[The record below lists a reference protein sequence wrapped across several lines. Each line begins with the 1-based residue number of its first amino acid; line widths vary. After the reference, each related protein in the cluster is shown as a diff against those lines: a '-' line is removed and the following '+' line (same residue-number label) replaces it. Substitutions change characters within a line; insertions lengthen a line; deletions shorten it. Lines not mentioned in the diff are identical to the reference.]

1 MTAPLAHTAIG
12 ANPIASTTGRI
23 QRGGRPVAT
32 RKYAPAA
39 TAARTASRVRGV
51 IVSFSSNNV
60 PSTSQAMSAGL
71 LTSRSM
77 RRSAGLPRSRDAVA
91 TLPLDPLG
99 QFGDPKLLGDV
110 LGWRAP
116 TQPPRHPEL
125 ALRVRIFLLHPVQ
138 DRVDRLLQRG
148 VELLDGS
155 LRGQRSAYR
164 HRDRNLVAQQLLWM
178 VLGPDS
184 MGAPDDHRN
193 DRDLRL
199 QGHPRRPGLELPEF
213 VTATDGGLG
222 MHPDEFALPQPLHG
236 HRVRVVPHGAVHRD
250 QPEVLD
256 RIVDRLHV
264 GHLGF
269 DHEAQP
275 SLAFLGGDRR
285 THPVQ
290 VAGVVERNQAAAP
303 RGNVL
308 EAFEVELGSVHR
320 GDSRNNY
327 LRQAEKRLCHVPLP
341 SPIATDAGYGGRPSP
356 PTLPP
361 PRRPLFEPPRPTS
374 VRRRPSG
381 AAPSR
386 RPGGVDTVAVP
397 GAAVCSSIRVAR
409 HWWSRGLRQP
419 ARARPPPR

>member
-71 LTSRSM
+71 LTSGSM

-91 TLPLDPLG
+91 TLLLDPLG
-99 QFGDPKLLGDV
+99 QFGDPKLLGDI

-138 DRVDRLLQRG
+138 DRVDRLLQRD
-148 VELLDGS
+148 VELLGGA
-155 LRGQRSAYR
+155 LRGQRWAGG
-164 HRDRNLVAQQLLWM
+164 HGDWNLVAQQLLWM
-178 VLGPDS
+178 VFGPNS
-184 MGAPDDHRN
+184 MGAPDDHR
-193 DRDLRL
+193 DYRDLRL
-199 QGHPRRPGLELPEF
+199 QGHPRRPGLEFSEF

-222 MHPDEFALPQPLHG
+222 MHPNEFALAQPLHG
-236 HRVRVVPHGAVHRD
+236 HRVRVLSHPAVHRN
-250 QPEVLD
+250 ELAVLD
-256 RIVDRLHV
+256 HVVDRLHI

-275 SLAFLGGDRR
+275 SLAFEGGDRR
-285 THPVQ
+285 AHPVQ
-290 VAGVVERNQAAAP
+290 IAGVVERN
-303 RGNVL
+303 
-308 EAFEVELGSVHR
+308 
-320 GDSRNNY
+320 
-327 LRQAEKRLCHVPLP
+327 
-341 SPIATDAGYGGRPSP
+341 
-356 PTLPP
+356 
-361 PRRPLFEPPRPTS
+361 
-374 VRRRPSG
+374 
-381 AAPSR
+381 
-386 RPGGVDTVAVP
+386 
-397 GAAVCSSIRVAR
+397 
-409 HWWSRGLRQP
+409 
-419 ARARPPPR
+419 